1 MACQMA
7 EPHQNHLAT
16 KQRVSANPLRFA
28 KMVMHAGRDA
38 AYTPIDA
45 LGNSINGGEL
55 EVNVEDMGEQM
66 VVEICDQAHQVV
78 AMSTIGLAAMWEVRT
93 SRYLFGIQSEGK
105 RGEQLP
111 WVMHQCK

>member
-1 MACQMA
+1 
-7 EPHQNHLAT
+7 
-16 KQRVSANPLRFA
+16 
-28 KMVMHAGRDA
+28 MHAGRDA

-66 VVEICDQAHQVV
+66 VVEICDQAHQVI

-93 SRYLFGIQSEGK
+93 ILHLTVLDL
-105 RGEQLP
+105 RGRGCILA
-111 WVMHQCK
+111 